1 MKNNIVLITGATQGI
16 GLATSKLLNNNGYQV
31 IGIARNNL
39 QNFPGELYTCD
50 LSDRIATDKV
60 LDKIKER
67 YPQILY
73 IINNVGVVARQPLEE
88 VDLDTLSKVFDLNV
102 RTAVQI
108 TQAFIEEMKALQY
121 GRIINLTSRAL
132 IGIKHLSSYV
142 AAKSALLG
150 LTRTWA
156 VEFAPYQITV
166 NSVAPGP
173 TETELF
179 RKSHPVGSDA
189 EKDVLATIPLGRIGQ
204 PQEIAATIKFL
215 LSEDAGFI
223 TGQNIC
229 VDGGGS
235 L

>member
-16 GLATSKLLNNNGYQV
+16 GLATSKLLNSNGYQV
-31 IGIARNNL
+31 VGIARNAMPD
-39 QNFPGELYTCD
+39 FPGELYTCD
-50 LSDRIATDKV
+50 LSDSTATDKI
-60 LDKIKER
+60 LKKIKNR
-67 YPQILY
+67 YPQILH
-73 IINNVGVVARQPLEE
+73 IINNVGIVERQALGE
-88 VDLDTLSKVFDLNV
+88 VDLVSLYKVFDLNV
-102 RTAVQI
+102 RTTVQV
-108 TQAFIEEMKALQY
+108 TQAFFEEMKAIQY
-121 GRIINLTSRAL
+121 GRIINLTSRAI
-132 IGIKHLSSYV
+132 IGIKNLGSYA
-142 AAKSALLG
+142 AAKSALIG

-156 VEFAPYQITV
+156 VELAPYQITV

-173 TETELF
+173 IETDLF

-189 EKDVLATIPLGRIGQ
+189 EKAVLATIPLGRIGQ
-204 PQEIAATIKFL
+204 PREIAATIKFL

>member
-1 MKNNIVLITGATQGI
+1 MKNNVVLITGATQGI
-16 GLATSKLLNNNGYQV
+16 GLSTSKLLSSSGYQIV
-31 IGIARNNL
+31 GVARNIL
-39 QNFPGELYTCD
+39 EDFPGELYTCD
-50 LSDRIATDKV
+50 LSDRMATDKV
-60 LDKIKER
+60 LHTIKDR
-67 YPQILY
+67 YPQILH
-73 IINNVGVVARQPLEE
+73 IINNVGIVARQPLEE
-88 VDLDTLSKVFDLNV
+88 IALDTLSQVFDLNV

-132 IGIKHLSSYV
+132 IGIKNLSSYV

-179 RKSHPVGSDA
+179 RKSHPVGSEA
-189 EKDVLATIPLGRIGQ
+189 EKNVLATIPLGRIGR

-223 TGQNIC
+223 TGQNIYL
-229 VDGGGS
+229 GGI
-235 L
+235 

>member
-1 MKNNIVLITGATQGI
+1 MLITGATQGI
-16 GLATSKLLNNNGYQV
+16 GLATSKLLNSNGYQV
-31 IGIARNNL
+31 VGIARNNL

-50 LSDRIATDKV
+50 LSDRMATDKV
-60 LDKIKER
+60 LHKIKDH
-67 YPQILY
+67 YPQILH
-73 IINNVGVVARQPLEE
+73 IINNVGIVARQPLEE
-88 VDLDTLSKVFDLNV
+88 VELDTLFTVFDLNV

-132 IGIKHLSSYV
+132 TGIKNLSSY
-142 AAKSALLG
+142 AASKSALLG

-156 VEFAPYQITV
+156 VEFAAYQITV

-173 TETELF
+173 TDTELL
-179 RKSHPVGSDA
+179 RKSTPVGSDA
-189 EKDVLATIPLGRIGQ
+189 EKAVLATIPLGRIGR
-204 PQEIAATIKFL
+204 PEEIAATIKFL
-215 LSEDAGFI
+215 LSKDAGFI

>member
-16 GLATSKLLNNNGYQV
+16 GLATSKLLSINGYQV
-31 IGIARNNL
+31 VGIARNPL
-39 QNFPGELYTCD
+39 KDFPGELYTCD
-50 LSDRIATDKV
+50 LSDKMATEKI
-60 LDKIKER
+60 LQNIKEK
-67 YPQILY
+67 YPQILH
-73 IINNVGVVARQPLEE
+73 IVNNVGIVARQPLED
-88 VDLDTLSKVFDLNV
+88 VDLDTMSMVFDLNV
-102 RTAVQI
+102 RTAVQT
-108 TQAFIEEMKALQY
+108 TQAFLKDMKALQY

-132 IGIKHLSSYV
+132 IGIKNLSSYT

-150 LTRTWA
+150 LTKTWA
-156 VEFAPYQITV
+156 VELAPYQITV

-189 EKDVLATIPLGRIGQ
+189 EKDVLATIPLGRIGR